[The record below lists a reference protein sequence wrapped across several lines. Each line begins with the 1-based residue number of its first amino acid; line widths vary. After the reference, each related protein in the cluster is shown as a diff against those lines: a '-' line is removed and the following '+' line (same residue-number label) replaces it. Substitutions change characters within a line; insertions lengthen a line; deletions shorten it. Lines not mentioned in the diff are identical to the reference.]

1 MARSLKKGPFADAHL
16 LKKVDAMNAAGQ
28 KQMCIRDRSNKDV
41 KLRIRERAVDLG
53 LPHNQQG
60 WGKLDVARLVED

>member
-1 MARSLKKGPFADAHL
+1 MADIKYYDVIL
-16 LKKVDAMNAAGQ
+16 
-28 KQMCIRDRSNKDV
+28 KDV
-41 KLRIRERAVDLG
+41 YTRQDLG